1 MSVKAW
7 TLKFWQFLTE
17 IFAFSMQK
25 FHPEAA
31 IIMIGI
37 LLAQT

>member
-7 TLKFWQFLTE
+7 ALKFWQFLTE
-17 IFAFSMQK
+17 IFALKMKK

-31 IIMIGI
+31 II
-37 LLAQT
+37 